1 MKHRMV
7 QYGLWPSCNNSCAFC
22 LRKNREVWNKQQ
34 MLEAIDM
41 TSKNIDYVDWEN
53 EFSDGISILGGE
65 IYFITDKELQ
75 DAYMQLIDKII
86 DKILLVSKSEHCK
99 YSTVTNGMYNP
110 SFLYRV
116 IDRIQERTGS
126 MQFVDV
132 NFSYDPK
139 YRYPSEE
146 KRLLALQNARDF
158 AERYNYRPGIQ
169 TILTQYI
176 IEDILYNGYDFNKF
190 LNEDIKG
197 CNFCFLYPHPISTG
211 KKLDDFF
218 FKREDFIKFCVYI
231 KSTFSEIWYNMYRS
245 THNSG
250 IYKYTGLIDKTY
262 ECIKQQPVLSDGK
275 EELTECGH
283 SVLYRCYSDSDQ
295 CMLCDLE
302 AIGEE

>member
-7 QYGLWPSCNNSCAFC
+7 QYGIWPSCNNACAFC
-22 LRKNREVWNKQQ
+22 LRRNRETWNKQQ

-41 TSKNIDYVDWEN
+41 TSKNIDYVDWKN

-65 IYFITDKELQ
+65 IYFLTDKDLQ
-75 DAYMQLIDKII
+75 EAYLALIDKII
-86 DKILLVSKSEHCK
+86 DKILLVSESKQCK
-99 YSTVTNGMYNP
+99 YSTVTNGMYDP
-110 SFLYRV
+110 AFLYQV
-116 IDRIQERTGS
+116 IDRIKERTGD
-126 MQFVDV
+126 MRFVDV

-146 KRLLALQNARDF
+146 KRLLALKNARDF
-158 AERYNYRPGIQ
+158 AARYDYKPGIQ

-176 IEDILYNGYDFNKF
+176 IEDVLYKGYDFNKF
-190 LNEDIKG
+190 LKEDIKG

-211 KKLDDFF
+211 KVLNDFF
-218 FKREDFIKFCVYI
+218 FKRDDFLNFCIYI
-231 KSTFSEIWYNMYRS
+231 KSNFPEVWINMYRS

-262 ECIKQQPVLSDGK
+262 ETISQQPVLSDGK

-283 SVLYRCYSDSDQ
+283 SILYRCYSDSKE
-295 CMLCDLE
+295 CMLCDLD